1 MDAEHENEKK
11 KGKKYRPK
19 ADLRVEPTWVD

>member
-1 MDAEHENEKK
+1 MEAEYEDEKK

-19 ADLRVEPTWVD
+19 AHLRVEPTWID